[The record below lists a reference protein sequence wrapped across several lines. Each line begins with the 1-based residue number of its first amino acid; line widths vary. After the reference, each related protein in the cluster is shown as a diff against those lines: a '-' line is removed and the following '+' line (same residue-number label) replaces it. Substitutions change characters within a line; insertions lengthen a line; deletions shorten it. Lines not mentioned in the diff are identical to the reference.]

1 MKLLLDTHVFLW
13 YIAGDAQLPAKMVS
27 AIKNTRND
35 VYLSVVSLWEI
46 IIKHRLGRLP
56 LPENPDVYIPRQ
68 RERHLIASLPI
79 DEASV
84 MHLARLPAHH
94 RDPFDRMLI
103 CQAIE
108 HDLVLLSVDS
118 AIHLYPV
125 KIFDY
130 R

>member
-13 YIAGDAQLPAKMVS
+13 YIVGDAQLPAKMVS

-56 LPENPDVYIPRQ
+56 LPENPDVYIPQQ